1 MPQNLTNDE
10 KNEKITMKKKEIS
23 RTSYRADK
31 IQVGSLVRWPEF
43 PDRLYYVKE
52 MPVWFCGNPE
62 CAKIETIDHKFV
74 AIAGIDNLVLDD
86 VDYDEVTYV
95 SYSKYY
101 MKKILYYILVPFLCI
116 LGLPWVIIDKEGW
129 NAFGRKV
136 DKAFGV
142 ESRHS
147 KNYASADNR

>member
-1 MPQNLTNDE
+1 M
-10 KNEKITMKKKEIS
+10 KEIS

-62 CAKIETIDHKFV
+62 CAKLETIDHKFT
-74 AIAGIDNLVLDD
+74 AIVGIDNLVLDD
-86 VDYDEVTYV
+86 VDFDEVEYI
-95 SYSKYY
+95 SDFKYY
-101 MKKILYYILVPFLCI
+101 MKKILYYILVPI
-116 LGLPWVIIDKEGW
+116 LMIVGLPFAFINREKW

-136 DKAFGV
+136 DKTFGV

-147 KNYASADNR
+147 KRYYASTDNR

>member
-1 MPQNLTNDE
+1 
-10 KNEKITMKKKEIS
+10 MKKKEIS
-23 RTSYRADK
+23 RISHRADK

-62 CAKIETIDHKFV
+62 CAKLETIDHKFV
-74 AIAGIDNLVLDD
+74 AIVGINNLILDD
-86 VDYDEVTYV
+86 VDYDEVTYI

-101 MKKILYYILVPFLCI
+101 MKKILYYILLPFLFVF
-116 LGLPWVIIDKEGW
+116 GLPFIIMDKEGW

-136 DKAFGV
+136 DKFFGV
-142 ESRHS
+142 ESKHS

>member
-10 KNEKITMKKKEIS
+10 KNEKITMKMKEIS
-23 RTSYRADK
+23 RTCYRADK
-31 IQVGSLVRWPEF
+31 IQIGSLVRWPEF
-43 PDRLYYVKE
+43 PDRLYYVRE
-52 MPVWFCGNPE
+52 MPIWFCGNPE

-74 AIAGIDNLVLDD
+74 AIVGIDNLVLDD
-86 VDYDEVTYV
+86 VDYDEVTYI

-101 MKKILYYILVPFLCI
+101 MKKILYYILVPI
-116 LGLPWVIIDKEGW
+116 LMIVGLPFAIINREKW

-142 ESRHS
+142 ESRHT
-147 KNYASADNR
+147 KRYYASDNR

>member
-1 MPQNLTNDE
+1 
-10 KNEKITMKKKEIS
+10 MKKKEIS

-101 MKKILYYILVPFLCI
+101 TKKILYYILVPFLCI
-116 LGLPWVIIDKEGW
+116 LGLLWVIIDKEGW

>member
-1 MPQNLTNDE
+1 
-10 KNEKITMKKKEIS
+10 MKKKEIS

-86 VDYDEVTYV
+86 VDYDEVTYI

-116 LGLPWVIIDKEGW
+116 LGLPWMIIDKEGW
-129 NAFGRKV
+129 NAFDRKV